1 MSEVK
6 ENNSYHFRKILFLHS
21 IFFLIGVSLIYIS
34 LGLGVS
40 YLGEFLTSI
49 MSGSTAVL
57 LQRLAGV
64 FMIILGLVIGGWVTI
79 PLLLADNRKQVAKK
93 STSYMSS
100 FFIGLGFAAG
110 WTPCI
115 GPIFSGILLLG
126 ISTGSTPIWFL
137 LAYVIGFALPFLIM
151 SFFIGRMQRLL
162 KHTQLLMKIG
172 GITTIIMGILLATGQ
187 LSAISAY
194 LSILLEGTP
203 FELLG

>member
-1 MSEVK
+1 M
-6 ENNSYHFRKILFLHS
+6 
-21 IFFLIGVSLIYIS
+21 GVSAVYIS

-40 YLGEFLTSI
+40 YLGGFLTNL
-49 MSGSTAVL
+49 MTGSTAVL

-64 FMIILGLVIGGWVTI
+64 FMVVLGLVIGGWITI
-79 PLLLADNRKQVAKK
+79 PMMLADNRKHVAKK
-93 STSYMSS
+93 STSYVSS

-151 SFFIGRMQRLL
+151 SFFLGRMKKLL
-162 KHTQLLMKIG
+162 KHTNTLMKIG
-172 GITTIIMGILLATGQ
+172 GITTIVMGLFLMTGQ
-187 LSAISAY
+187 LAVFSAK
-194 LSILLEGTP
+194 LSIWLEGTP